1 VTEDEYGVKYRNGR
15 RIRWRAAAGS
25 GKSAG
30 HFLNCETLLFKDLR
44 RFGKP

>member
-1 VTEDEYGVKYRNGR
+1 MTEDEYGGR

-30 HFLNCETLLFKDLR
+30 HFSHRKTSLFKNPSDATGD
-44 RFGKP
+44 FKN